1 MNTLQLAFEKKCL
14 VLRLDNL
21 LPVRTV
27 KSADRTAGRFSRIL
41 NSVREVGVIEP
52 LMVFPQANDKFLLLD
67 GHLRYYALKELNI
80 TEAECIVSTEDE
92 SFTFN
97 ARVSRLAPIQE
108 HSMIVKAVKNGVALD
123 RLAAA
128 LDMDPS
134 EIRAKMNLL
143 NGIHPEAVELVK
155 DKQISEYAIRALKK
169 VHPIRQIEMT
179 ELMVSANNFTKAY
192 AEALVLGTKKEQ
204 MLNPEKDKS
213 KSGLSAEEIA
223 KLEREMES
231 LERDFKAVEETYGE
245 NMLNLTVARGYVKKL
260 IDNAKIVRFL
270 GANYAD
276 VLTEFEAFVASE
288 TL

>member
-1 MNTLQLAFEKKCL
+1 MNTLQVAFKKECL
-14 VLRLDNL
+14 VLRLDDL

-52 LMVFPQANDKFLLLD
+52 LMVYPQENDKYLLLD

-80 TEAECIVSTEDE
+80 AEVECLVSTEDE

-108 HSMIVKAVKNGVALD
+108 HSMIVKAVKNGVALE

-143 NGIHPEAVELVK
+143 TGIHPEAVELVK

-169 VHPIRQIEMT
+169 VHPIRQIEMA

-192 AEALVLGTKKEQ
+192 AEALVLGSRKEQ
-204 MLNPEKDKS
+204 MLNPEKDKAS
-213 KSGLSAEEIA
+213 SGMSAEEIA

-231 LERDFKAVEETYGE
+231 LERDFKAVEESYGE
-245 NMLNLTVARGYVKKL
+245 NMLNLTVVRGYVKKL
-260 IDNAKIVRFL
+260 LDNAKIVRFL
-270 GANYAD
+270 GTNYAD
-276 VLTEFEAFVASE
+276 VLTEFETFIASE

>member
-1 MNTLQLAFEKKCL
+1 MNTLQLAFDKKCL
-14 VLRLDNL
+14 LLPLEDL

-52 LMVFPQANDKFLLLD
+52 LMVYPQENNKFLLLD
-67 GHLRYYALKELNI
+67 GHLRFYALKELNV
-80 TEAECIVSTEDE
+80 TEVECLVSTEDE
-92 SFTFN
+92 SFTYN

-108 HSMIVKAVKNGVALD
+108 HSMIVKAVKNGVALE
-123 RLAAA
+123 RIAAA
-128 LDMDPS
+128 LDLDPS

-143 NGIHPEAVELVK
+143 TGIHPEAVELVK

-169 VHPIRQIEMT
+169 VHPIRQIEMA

-213 KSGLSAEEIA
+213 NSGMSAEEIA

-231 LERDFKAVEETYGE
+231 LERDFKAVEESYGE

-260 IDNAKIVRFL
+260 IDNVKIVRFL
-270 GANYAD
+270 STNYAD
-276 VLTEFEAFVASE
+276 VLTEFEAFASSE

>member
-1 MNTLQLAFEKKCL
+1 MNTLQVAFKKECL
-14 VLRLDNL
+14 VLRLDDL

-52 LMVFPQANDKFLLLD
+52 LMVYPQENDKYLLLD

-80 TEAECIVSTEDE
+80 AEVECLVSTEDE

-97 ARVSRLAPIQE
+97 ARVSRLAQIQE
-108 HSMIVKAVKNGVALD
+108 HSMIVKAVKNGVALE

-128 LDMDPS
+128 LDIDPS

-143 NGIHPEAVELVK
+143 TGIHPEAVELVK

-169 VHPIRQIEMT
+169 VHPIRQIEMA

-192 AEALVLGTKKEQ
+192 AEALVLGSRKEQ
-204 MLNPEKDKS
+204 MLNPEKDKAS
-213 KSGLSAEEIA
+213 SGMSAEEIA

-231 LERDFKAVEETYGE
+231 LERDFKAVEESYGE
-245 NMLNLTVARGYVKKL
+245 NMLNLTVVRGYVKKL
-260 IDNAKIVRFL
+260 LDNAKIVRFL
-270 GANYAD
+270 GTNYAD
-276 VLTEFEAFVASE
+276 VLTEFETFIASE

>member
-14 VLRLDNL
+14 VLRLDDL

-27 KSADRTAGRFSRIL
+27 KSADRTVGRFSRIL

-108 HSMIVKAVKNGVALD
+108 HSMIVKAVKNGVALE

-143 NGIHPEAVELVK
+143 TGIHPEAVELVK

>member
-270 GANYAD
+270 GSNYAD

>member
-1 MNTLQLAFEKKCL
+1 MNTLQLAFDKKCL
-14 VLRLDNL
+14 LLPLEDL

-52 LMVFPQANDKFLLLD
+52 LMVYPQENNKFLLLD
-67 GHLRYYALKELNI
+67 GHLRFYALKELNV
-80 TEAECIVSTEDE
+80 TEVECLVSTEDE
-92 SFTFN
+92 SFTYN

-108 HSMIVKAVKNGVALD
+108 HSMIVKAVKNGVALE
-123 RLAAA
+123 RIAAA
-128 LDMDPS
+128 LDLDPS

-143 NGIHPEAVELVK
+143 TGIHPEAVELVK

-169 VHPIRQIEMT
+169 VHPIRQIEMA

-213 KSGLSAEEIA
+213 NSGMSAEEIA

-231 LERDFKAVEETYGE
+231 LERDFKAVEESYGE

-260 IDNAKIVRFL
+260 IDNVKIVRFL
-270 GANYAD
+270 STNYAD
-276 VLTEFEAFVASE
+276 VLTEFEAFVSSE

>member
-14 VLRLDNL
+14 VLRLDDL

-108 HSMIVKAVKNGVALD
+108 HSMIVKAVKNGVALE

>member
-14 VLRLDNL
+14 VIRLENL
-21 LPVRTV
+21 LPVRTM

-52 LMVFPQANDKFLLLD
+52 LMVYPQPDDKYLLLD
-67 GHLRYYALKELNI
+67 GHCRFYALKELNI
-80 TEAECIVSTEDE
+80 SEVECLISTEDE
-92 SFTFN
+92 SFTYN

-108 HSMIVKAVKNGVALD
+108 HSMIVKAVKNGVAIE
-123 RLAAA
+123 RLSAA

-143 NGIHPEAVELVK
+143 TGIHPEAVDLVK
-155 DKQISEYAIRALKK
+155 DKQISEHAIRALKK
-169 VHPIRQIEMT
+169 VHPIRQIEMG
-179 ELMVSANNFTKAY
+179 ELMLSANNFTKAY
-192 AEALVLGTKKEQ
+192 ADALVLGTKKEH
-204 MLNPEKDKS
+204 MLNPAKDKA
-213 KSGLSAEEIA
+213 KSGMSAEEIA

-231 LERDFKAVEETYGE
+231 LERDFKAVEESYGE
-245 NMLNLTVARGYVKKL
+245 NMLNLTVARGYVKKIL
-260 IDNAKIVRFL
+260 DNPKIARFL
-270 GANYAD
+270 GNNYSD

>member
-1 MNTLQLAFEKKCL
+1 MNTLQVAFEKKCL
-14 VLRLDNL
+14 VLRLDDL

-52 LMVFPQANDKFLLLD
+52 LMVYPQGNDKYLLLD

-80 TEAECIVSTEDE
+80 TEVECLVSTEDE

-108 HSMIVKAVKNGVALD
+108 HSMIVKAVKNGVALE

-143 NGIHPEAVELVK
+143 TGIHPEAVELVK

-169 VHPIRQIEMT
+169 VHPIRQIEMA

-192 AEALVLGTKKEQ
+192 AEALVLGSRKEQ
-204 MLNPEKDKS
+204 MLNPEKDKAN
-213 KSGLSAEEIA
+213 SGMSAEEIA

-231 LERDFKAVEETYGE
+231 LERDFKAVEESYGE
-245 NMLNLTVARGYVKKL
+245 NMLNLTVVRGYVKKL
-260 IDNAKIVRFL
+260 LDNAKIVRFL
-270 GANYAD
+270 GTNYAD
-276 VLTEFEAFVASE
+276 VLTEFETFIANE

>member
-276 VLTEFEAFVASE
+276 VLSEFEAFAASE